1 MLQMQ
6 AIDWTEELVDAPVAP
21 DDTDE
26 RAAAADAVDSDELT
40 AYIDS
45 LYDLEV
51 LSESEEK
58 ALALKAKAGD
68 AHARDELARRNL
80 RLVVSIAKHYRS
92 ASTPFMDLIQEGN
105 KGLLRALDRFE
116 PQLGYRFST
125 YATWWIKSHVMDA
138 IGNATRGLRIPAH
151 RLGEVGPIDSLS
163 FENNVSMVEAMMAE
177 TNSCVPAAETTVH
190 GRMLSESVR
199 DVMTELNDR
208 EQQVITARFGLDGQ
222 EARSLEWLGQRL
234 GITRERVRQI
244 EARALQKLQRSPAVH
259 KKLRDYYVD

>member
-6 AIDWTEELVDAPVAP
+6 AIDWTEELANPVVP
-21 DDTDE
+21 QDDTEE
-26 RAAAADAVDSDELT
+26 RAAAADAVDSDELS

-45 LYDLEV
+45 LYELEV

-68 AHARDELARRNL
+68 ATARDELARRNL

-138 IGNATRGLRIPAH
+138 IGNATRGIRIPAH
-151 RLGEVGPIDSLS
+151 RLGEVTAPESMS
-163 FENNVSMVEAMMAE
+163 FENNVSMVEALMAE
-177 TNSCVPAAETTVH
+177 TNSCAPAAETQVAA
-190 GRMLSESVR
+190 RMLSASVR
-199 DVMTELNDR
+199 EVMTELTER
-208 EQQVITARFGLDGQ
+208 EQEVITARFGLDGQ
-222 EARSLEWLGQRL
+222 ESRSLEWLGQRL
-234 GITRERVRQI
+234 RITRERVRQI
-244 EARALQKLQRSPAVH
+244 EARALQKLQRSPQVH
-259 KKLRDYYVD
+259 KKLRDFYVD